1 MTAIVTQQQP
11 SPGCPHAEL
20 RRRLDFTD
28 AQLLAECE
36 IHRHR
41 ASGPGGQ
48 HRNKVSSA
56 IRLRHKPSDLV
67 AIGTESRLQGEN
79 QARALRRLRI
89 AIALIARIPPPA
101 KPRWPEGVQATGGR
115 LRISESNPG
124 FPAALALVL
133 DAFLANRGQLAATAA
148 FLSVSGSSLTKFLR
162 DHPPAWREA
171 ARIRAAAGLPPLKA

>member
-1 MTAIVTQQQP
+1 MAAIASHRQSTER
-11 SPGCPHAEL
+11 CPNTEL
-20 RRRLDFTD
+20 RKRLDFTD

-36 IHRHR
+36 VHRHR

-67 AIGTESRLQGEN
+67 AIGAESRLQGEN

-89 AIALIARIPPPA
+89 AIALVARVPCPNEPA
-101 KPRWPEGVQATGGR
+101 WPRSVHVVRGR
-115 LRISESNPG
+115 LRVSESNPG

-133 DAFLANRGQLAATAA
+133 DAFVDFGGHPAPVAKRLGIT
-148 FLSVSGSSLTKFLR
+148 GSSLTRFLR
-162 DHPPAWREA
+162 GHPQAWREVV
-171 ARIRAAAGLPPLKA
+171 RIRADAGLPPLIS